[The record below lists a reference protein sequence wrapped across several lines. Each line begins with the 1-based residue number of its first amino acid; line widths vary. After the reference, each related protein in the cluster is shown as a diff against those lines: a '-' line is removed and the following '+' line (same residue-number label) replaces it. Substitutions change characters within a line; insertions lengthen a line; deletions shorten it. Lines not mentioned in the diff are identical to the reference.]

1 MGILSAV
8 FGTNAWSLCRLS
20 INGEVKDSTIDAILD
35 LIELVVDTTTMSRTV
50 LKRILKAI

>member
-20 INGEVKDSTIDAILD
+20 INVEVKDSTIDAILD